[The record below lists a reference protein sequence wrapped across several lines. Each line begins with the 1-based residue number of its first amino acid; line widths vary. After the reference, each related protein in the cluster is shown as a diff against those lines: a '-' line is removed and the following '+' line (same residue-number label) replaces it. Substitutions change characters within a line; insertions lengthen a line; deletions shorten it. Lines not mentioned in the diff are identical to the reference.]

1 MKLNRN
7 IIQLSLV
14 SVGIFLILGTYF
26 LYPKIKEKKFIQ
38 NETVVKEQDVEKK
51 TKDSVFE
58 NVEYKGI
65 YNVNNSFTVK
75 SKKAKISDEDP
86 NLVYLTSM
94 NVTFHMQDGKV
105 INITS
110 EKGKYNKVTYDCF
123 FEDNVRATDS
133 QTIIKADNLDLLSSE
148 DYANVYNNVF
158 LTSDNGSLK
167 ADRIHYNFIKK
178 LYQVTMF
185 DEKTVKKKFRI
196 IKFKSKPILSVKNIS
211 KSFDSRVIL
220 RKIDIHLNKGEMLGL
235 LGSNG
240 AGKSTF
246 MNIVL
251 GLLKCDFGDIFL
263 GNTKLTNLAIHQRSK
278 LGIAYLPQ
286 QTSIFRGLTVY
297 ENLLAIAQIAIK
309 KNAEQKEIVEKLM
322 AEFSITHLRDVK
334 ATALSGGERRRTE
347 IARCLINNPKVLLL
361 DEPFAG
367 VDLLSIQD
375 IKGLLL
381 KLQARGCAVL
391 VTDHNA
397 SQLLSVVDRAYVI
410 ANGIIVANGT
420 PRQIA
425 SNNEAKKLYFGENFT
440 Y

>member
-1 MKLNRN
+1 MNN
-7 IIQLSLV
+7 I
-14 SVGIFLILGTYF
+14 
-26 LYPKIKEKKFIQ
+26 
-38 NETVVKEQDVEKK
+38 
-51 TKDSVFE
+51 
-58 NVEYKGI
+58 
-65 YNVNNSFTVK
+65 
-75 SKKAKISDEDP
+75 
-86 NLVYLTSM
+86 
-94 NVTFHMQDGKV
+94 
-105 INITS
+105 
-110 EKGKYNKVTYDCF
+110 
-123 FEDNVRATDS
+123 
-133 QTIIKADNLDLLSSE
+133 
-148 DYANVYNNVF
+148 
-158 LTSDNGSLK
+158 
-167 ADRIHYNFIKK
+167 
-178 LYQVTMF
+178 
-185 DEKTVKKKFRI
+185 KKFRI
-196 IKFKSKPILSVKNIS
+196 IKFKSKPILAAKSIS
-211 KSFDSRVIL
+211 KSFDKRVIL
-220 RKIDIHLNKGEMLGL
+220 RKIDINLNKGEMLGL

-263 GNTKLTNLAIHQRSK
+263 GNIKLTNLAIHERSK

-297 ENLLAIAQIAIK
+297 DNLLGIAQIIK
-309 KNAEQKEIVEKLM
+309 KNIAEQRDIVEKLM

-334 ATALSGGERRRTE
+334 ATSLSGGERRRTE

-410 ANGIIVANGT
+410 ANGSIVANGT
-420 PRQIA
+420 PRQIV
-425 SNNEAKKLYFGENFT
+425 NTTEAKKLYFGEDFNI
-440 Y
+440 

>member
-1 MKLNRN
+1 M
-7 IIQLSLV
+7 
-14 SVGIFLILGTYF
+14 
-26 LYPKIKEKKFIQ
+26 
-38 NETVVKEQDVEKK
+38 
-51 TKDSVFE
+51 
-58 NVEYKGI
+58 
-65 YNVNNSFTVK
+65 
-75 SKKAKISDEDP
+75 
-86 NLVYLTSM
+86 
-94 NVTFHMQDGKV
+94 
-105 INITS
+105 
-110 EKGKYNKVTYDCF
+110 
-123 FEDNVRATDS
+123 
-133 QTIIKADNLDLLSSE
+133 
-148 DYANVYNNVF
+148 NNV
-158 LTSDNGSLK
+158 
-167 ADRIHYNFIKK
+167 
-178 LYQVTMF
+178 
-185 DEKTVKKKFRI
+185 KKFRI
-196 IKFKSKPILSVKNIS
+196 IKFKSKPILAAKSIS
-211 KSFDSRVIL
+211 KSFDKRVIL
-220 RKIDIHLNKGEMLGL
+220 RKIDINLNKGEMLGL

-263 GNTKLTNLAIHQRSK
+263 GNIKLTNLAIHERSK

-297 ENLLAIAQIAIK
+297 DNLLGIAQIIK
-309 KNAEQKEIVEKLM
+309 KNTAEQRDVVEKLM

-334 ATALSGGERRRTE
+334 ATSLSGGERRRTE

-410 ANGIIVANGT
+410 ANGSIVANGT
-420 PRQIA
+420 PRQIV
-425 SNNEAKKLYFGENFT
+425 NTTEAKKLYFGEDFT
-440 Y
+440 I